1 MLLKVRAPSLLLRV
15 ALATGLLSLGSVA
28 QAQSSACAANETQ
41 QSYTFAAPNNWPA
54 GNATIG
60 YTIGVGAS
68 SVTVGGTATLADIVA
83 GSPSTQPTGGF
94 ADSYSYI
101 VNRANTTTS
110 NTVTITFS
118 KPISKFQVV
127 ATDLDFGGTTTNA
140 YQDRVTLVGTGP
152 SGTVTPTAV
161 ATNPALV
168 GVVGNVA
175 TSLSTD
181 QNQNCPTTG
190 TGADQCNV
198 TYSFPQPI
206 TSFTY
211 TYGNGPGAVGNPPE
225 QQVGMAALGFCIQN
239 PDLALVKDDGG
250 ASFSAG
256 GSGTY
261 TFTVSNVGST
271 GTSGTTTVKDILPAG
286 LSFGTPLTPGGAN
299 AAAWTC
305 VRSTTT
311 NANDTATCTS
321 TTVIAAAGTSTFT
334 LPVAVAAGTTGT
346 TLSNR
351 AKVFGGGDPNKA
363 AETTTGA
370 ITACA
375 SDGLAGAVA
384 NAGCGFETTPIIS
397 IPPATPTLS
406 CTSSASIFNTAF
418 NGQSGPPL
426 ASGNDPVWETNSQ
439 VTGQTTPPTGGTWS
453 LAYVVNAANKPAPWI
468 ASPFN
473 NAQWISYA
481 ANANHIAAGSNDVW
495 FRYTFNLAAGIA
507 PSDLALQLSFYAD
520 NSVTGIYVNGVQQA
534 VAGVPPAGNVYQ
546 YAGYAAGAQVS
557 ATLASNWQVGSN
569 TILVRVSSDPG
580 QIGFLAQV
588 TSNNFCRAA
597 VRITKSDSQ
606 NTTTAGSANNYV
618 VTLANQGPGAANG
631 VIVTDVVGA
640 GLTCPAASA
649 VVCTVTGVGAVCPA
663 GPLTIGN
670 LTGAGITVATLPV
683 NGALQFAYTC
693 NVN

>member
-1 MLLKVRAPSLLLRV
+1 MERLRVLVAEKMMRPYMFMFAKLKSHKMLLKARAPSLLLRV

-60 YTIGVGAS
+60 YTIGAGAS

-101 VNRANTTTS
+101 VNRASTTTS

-190 TGADQCNV
+190 AGANQCNV

-334 LPVAVAAGTTGT
+334 LPVAVAGSAGGS
-346 TLSNR
+346 TLTNR
-351 AKVFGGGDPNKA
+351 AKVFGGNDPNKA
-363 AETTTGA
+363 TETTTGT
-370 ITACA
+370 IGACA
-375 SDGLAGAVA
+375 NDSLAGAVA
-384 NAGCGFETTPIIS
+384 NAGCGFETTPILSAANIV
-397 IPPATPTLS
+397 ITKTDNKTLATS
-406 CTSSASIFNTAF
+406 
-418 NGQSGPPL
+418 
-426 ASGNDPVWETNSQ
+426 
-439 VTGQTTPPTGGTWS
+439 GGT
-453 LAYVVNAANKPAPWI
+453 
-468 ASPFN
+468 
-473 NAQWISYA
+473 
-481 ANANHIAAGSNDVW
+481 
-495 FRYTFNLAAGIA
+495 
-507 PSDLALQLSFYAD
+507 
-520 NSVTGIYVNGVQQA
+520 
-534 VAGVPPAGNVYQ
+534 
-546 YAGYAAGAQVS
+546 
-557 ATLASNWQVGSN
+557 
-569 TILVRVSSDPG
+569 
-580 QIGFLAQV
+580 
-588 TSNNFCRAA
+588 
-597 VRITKSDSQ
+597 
-606 NTTTAGSANNYV
+606 NNYV
-618 VTLANQGPGAANG
+618 VTLTNQGPSAANG

-663 GPLTIGN
+663 GSLTIGN